1 MSKVQMLRS
10 FVNQRLT
17 AAAEEIFELL
27 EKTIAEYEERLDR
40 SEENQDK
47 NIGLEEDFSRDLELH
62 TAEVQQLLVRKE
74 EFPLEQRNWSPT
86 LDQEDPPEPSHIKEE
101 QEEIWSS
108 QEAEQLQEPEEADVI
123 KFTFTP
129 FPVRSVEGH
138 GEKAQTSPLHQV
150 QTVENGDTEHLKTE
164 ADGENSAGSE
174 PDRNHDPDNHLHPA
188 TSNSFGSKTD
198 HNSFPF
204 EERSDPKSGLNPLQN
219 KDEGVKPF
227 CCSVCGKRYPQK
239 RSLANHMRLHS
250 EGKFFSCSIC
260 KKTFPWKRDVLTHM
274 RIHTGEK
281 PFSCSFCGTRFSQSS
296 HLTLHLRV
304 HTGEKPFTCSVC
316 NTSFSVRKSLVDHMT
331 THTGEKPHKCSVC
344 GKRFAQNGALRR
356 HLAVHTGEKPFNCSV
371 CDKRFTRLEHVKNH
385 KCAGESSKN
394 K

>member
-1 MSKVQMLRS
+1 HTDPRECRRS
-10 FVNQRLT
+10 WRETSDLT
-17 AAAEEIFELL
+17 A
-27 EKTIAEYEERLDR
+27 
-40 SEENQDK
+40 SSNQM
-47 NIGLEEDFSRDLELH
+47 
-62 TAEVQQLLVRKE
+62 
-74 EFPLEQRNWSPT
+74 
-86 LDQEDPPEPSHIKEE
+86 
-101 QEEIWSS
+101 
-108 QEAEQLQEPEEADVI
+108 
-123 KFTFTP
+123 
-129 FPVRSVEGH
+129 
-138 GEKAQTSPLHQV
+138 
-150 QTVENGDTEHLKTE
+150 VENRGTQHLKTE
-164 ADGENSAGSE
+164 SDGENSAGSE
-174 PDRNHDPDNHLHPA
+174 PDRNHDPDNNLHPA
-188 TSNSFGSKTD
+188 TSHSFGSKTD

-219 KDEGVKPF
+219 KDKGVKPF

-385 KCAGESSKN
+385 KTHTEEKPFSSSVGGTRFSVKSN
-394 K
+394 LNSDLNTHTGGKLHGRMFLEERSLILWTLLVKQQQRRRVQMRTQVRVMFLMMRTRISVMKDSCQSSSVQLSGLETLPEHSHYSVYQSINSFFNS